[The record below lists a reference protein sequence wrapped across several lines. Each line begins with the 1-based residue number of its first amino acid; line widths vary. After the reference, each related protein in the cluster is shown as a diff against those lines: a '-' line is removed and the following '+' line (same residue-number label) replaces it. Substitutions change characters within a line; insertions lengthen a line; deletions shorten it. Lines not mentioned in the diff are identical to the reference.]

1 MRANMTYSKSAKK
14 TSIPA
19 EFNDFRN
26 FLWLVWQHLGLPEPT
41 PVQYDIAQA
50 IQDAKT
56 RTIVEAFRGVG
67 KSYITSAYVVWKLL
81 LDPEHKFLVV
91 SASKSRADDFSTFT
105 LRLINEMPI
114 LAPLIPLDEQ
124 RYSKVAFDV
133 GTAAASHSPSVKSIG
148 ITGMMTG
155 SRADTVIADD
165 VESLNNS
172 LTQGNRDRIS
182 ETVKEFEAILKPNGR
197 ILYLGTPQCEMSL
210 YNSLQERGYV
220 ATIWPAR
227 YPDASQRTN
236 YGSRLAPMIQS
247 RVDGDPQLIG
257 TSVDPKRFT
266 DIDLKEREASYGR
279 SSFALQFL
287 LDTTLSDQNKY
298 PLKLSDL
305 NVLNLD
311 SKQLPSKVV
320 WSPRPELVINDIPVV
335 GLAGDKLYSPAHI
348 EGPYGPPTGCVMAI
362 DPSGRGRDETAFCVV
377 KIMNSQLYLVASGGF
392 SDGYSDSTLEGLM
405 LVAKH
410 HGVNHIIVE
419 SNFGDGMFTQLMKPV
434 SKRIYPVMIEEV
446 RHSKQKEAR
455 IIDTLEPVLNQHR
468 LMVDRKV
475 IDNDYRT
482 TQDNPQRGL
491 MYQLTRITKERGA
504 LSTDDRLD
512 ALAIAVGYWT
522 EQVAQGVDDAVKS
535 QKEALLDEEL
545 QRFMEHTKG
554 GKPRPDGFSGVFRSL
569 KLRN

>member
-1 MRANMTYSKSAKK
+1 MTQLKK
-14 TSIPA
+14 VKKPAIPE

-26 FLWLVWQHLGLPEPT
+26 FLWLVWNHLGLPEPT
-41 PVQYDIAQA
+41 PVQYDIAKS
-50 IQDAKT
+50 IQSAKT
-56 RTIVEAFRGVG
+56 RTIIEAFRGVG
-67 KSYITSAYVVWKLL
+67 KSYITSAYVVWRLL
-81 LDPEHKFLVV
+81 LDSEHKFLVV
-91 SASKSRADDFSTFT
+91 SASKSRDDDFSTFT

-182 ETVKEFEAILKPNGR
+182 ETVKEFEAILKPGGR

-227 YPDASQRTN
+227 YPDTLQRNN
-236 YGSRLAPMIQS
+236 YGSRLAPLIQS
-247 RVDGDPQLIG
+247 KVDADPTLVG
-257 TSVDPKRFT
+257 KSVDPKRFT
-266 DIDLKEREASYGR
+266 DTDLNERESSYGR

-305 NVLNLD
+305 NVLSID
-311 SKQLPSKVV
+311 TKHLPSKVV
-320 WSPRPELVINDIPVV
+320 WSPRPELVLNDIPVV
-335 GLAGDKLYSPAHI
+335 GLAGDKLYSPAQVD
-348 EGPYGPPTGCVMAI
+348 GPYGPPTGCVMAI

-392 SDGYSDSTLEGLM
+392 SDGYSDATMEGLM

-410 HGVNHIIVE
+410 HGANHLIIE
-419 SNFGDGMFTQLMKPV
+419 SNFGDGMFTQLLKPV
-434 SKRIYPVMIEEV
+434 SKRLYPVMMEEV

-482 TQDNPQRGL
+482 TQDYPQRGL
-491 MYQLTRITKERGA
+491 MYQLTRITRERGA
-504 LSTDDRLD
+504 LATDDRLD

-535 QKEALLDEEL
+535 QKEALLDLEL
-545 QRFMEHTKG
+545 EKFLEHTTG
-554 GKPRPDGFSGVFRSL
+554 GAKKSEGFSSVFRSL
-569 KLRN
+569 SHRN